1 VKIPAFPFTVTD
13 WARIEPTVHSG
24 ETGLAYWRT
33 LNVGDVRVRHVEY
46 TPGYLAN
53 HWCDRGHILFVLEG
67 EIISELRDGRTFT
80 LSAGMSYQVSDFGDA
95 PHRSFAPKGAKLFIV
110 D

>member
-1 VKIPAFPFTVTD
+1 VKIPACPFTVAD
-13 WARIEPTVHSG
+13 WAQIEPTVHNG

-33 LNVGDVRVRHVEY
+33 LNIGDIRVRHVEY

-67 EIISELRDGRTFT
+67 EIISELKDGRTFT

-95 PHRSFAPKGAKLFIV
+95 AHRSFTPKGAKLFIV

>member
-1 VKIPAFPFTVTD
+1 MKIPACPFTVAD
-13 WARIEPTVHSG
+13 WAQIEPTVHNG

-33 LNVGDVRVRHVEY
+33 LNIGDIRVRHVEY

-67 EIISELRDGRTFT
+67 EIISELKDGRTFT

-95 PHRSFAPKGAKLFIV
+95 AHRSFTPKGAKLFIV